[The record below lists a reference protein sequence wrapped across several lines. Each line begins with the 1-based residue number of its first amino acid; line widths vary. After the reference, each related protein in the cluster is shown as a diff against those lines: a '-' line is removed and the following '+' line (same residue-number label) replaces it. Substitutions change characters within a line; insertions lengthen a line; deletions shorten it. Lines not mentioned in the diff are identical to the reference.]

1 MILNN
6 SNRFKIG
13 FNYSLIKILSGVLKI
28 RHFEPRKIHIM
39 TTTVFELMIKQR
51 HTCFCL
57 RNWAIPLPKLLALSE
72 ASNESTHTLA
82 YKLTL
87 KSGQL

>member
-6 SNRFKIG
+6 NNRFTMG

-28 RHFEPRKIHIM
+28 RYFKPRKIHIM
-39 TTTVFELMIKQR
+39 TTTIFELMIKQR

-57 RNWAIPLPKLLALSE
+57 MNWVTPLQKLFALSE
-72 ASNESTHTLA
+72 ASNGSAHTLA
-82 YKLTL
+82 YKLSL
-87 KSGQL
+87 K